1 MSTLKWFLHIFLKC
15 GKWEFSCRWQFCLNL
30 PLRLLLS
37 TIWTNLYILRST
49 QKMLNGPLF
58 GVLLHSCLKLD
69 FFWEDQKEPDHKRA
83 FDWTCTLWWKHVNK
97 SWCLKTFWRSNHRW
111 RFNFELVWLL
121 PKLTFEFVVN
131 DIKIRI
137 VVIIWSA
144 ILWKHSLAI
153 LVRHF
158 QLI

>member
-1 MSTLKWFLHIFLKC
+1 MLVFILRTLYRRKMNISYISVFPSSNKKKFYNFLKIIHTYSNCLQKRMSTLKWFLHIFLKC

-69 FFWEDQKEPDHKRA
+69 FIWEDQKEPDHKRA
-83 FDWTCTLWWKHVNK
+83 FDWTCTLWWKHV
-97 SWCLKTFWRSNHRW
+97 
-111 RFNFELVWLL
+111 E
-121 PKLTFEFVVN
+121 
-131 DIKIRI
+131 
-137 VVIIWSA
+137 
-144 ILWKHSLAI
+144 
-153 LVRHF
+153 
-158 QLI
+158 